1 LRRFQTRGRLTIM
14 DTIGSILKN
23 KGQGIHSVAPDA
35 TVYDAIAIMA
45 EKGVGAVLVL
55 NGGKLTGIVSIK
67 DYGNEVV
74 LRDRSAKDVR
84 VEEIMTSPV
93 ITVQPEVTVTECIG
107 IMTRC
112 HIRHLPV
119 FSGDELVGV
128 ISLGD
133 LARAIISD
141 QTFKIDQL
149 MTYVGQK

>member
-1 LRRFQTRGRLTIM
+1 M
-14 DTIGSILKN
+14 DTISSILKN

-45 EKGVGAVLVL
+45 DKGVAAVLVL
-55 NGGKLTGIVSIK
+55 TGGKLTGIVSAK
-67 DYGNEVV
+67 DYGNKVV
-74 LRDRSAKDVR
+74 LRDRSPKEVR

-93 ITVQPEVTVTECIG
+93 VTVAPDVTVTECIG

-119 FSGDELVGV
+119 FNEGELVGV

-133 LARAIISD
+133 LARALISD

-149 MTYVGQK
+149 MTYVGHK

>member
-1 LRRFQTRGRLTIM
+1 MM
-14 DTIGSILKN
+14 DTISSILKN

-55 NGGKLTGIVSIK
+55 TGGKLAGIVSIK

-84 VEEIMTSPV
+84 VKEIMTSPV

-133 LARAIISD
+133 LARALISD